1 MPASQ
6 SSSFVSVSGVR
17 AVGRL
22 HARSRRA
29 GGCACA
35 LGGRAGIQHLKGGLD
50 VCGGDGSHV
59 FERHVRPSTRI
70 NREREGGGGGLR
82 GDIIPRGKERGALLR
97 NTRTQNVTL
106 LVGRGR

>member
-17 AVGRL
+17 AVERL

-35 LGGRAGIQHLKGGLD
+35 LRGRAGVQRLEEGLD
-50 VCGGDGSHV
+50 VRGGDGSHV

-70 NREREGGGGGLR
+70 NRERGGEG
-82 GDIIPRGKERGALLR
+82 
-97 NTRTQNVTL
+97 
-106 LVGRGR
+106 